1 MADLNPN
8 RDLLA
13 LVVDATPSGMIMVD
27 SSGKIAIVNM
37 QIEKLFGYHR
47 QELLGEPIEIL
58 VPEAARSG
66 HAALRDS
73 YMAAPLA
80 RNMGS
85 GRDLHGRRKD
95 GSLIPVEIGLN
106 PLTAGGE
113 QYVLASV
120 VDISER
126 KRHEERLALVVE
138 AAPSGMVM
146 VDRTGRIILVNS
158 HIEKLFGYAR
168 EKLLGKPIETLIPR
182 NYRDKHPAQRDAYFQ
197 APSTRAMGVGRDLFG
212 LHKNGSEIPVEIG
225 LNPIS
230 MEDEEFVLASVVD
243 ITERKI
249 AERIIHDK
257 VLELE
262 RSNRDLQQ
270 FAYVCSHDLQE
281 PLRVISNYTQ
291 LISRRYA
298 GRLDE
303 DADEF
308 IEFIV
313 SASRRMQG
321 LINDLLAYSRVETR
335 GKPFT
340 TVNTN
345 KAVEAAAANLKLA
358 IEEAGAKIDCRPLPS
373 VTGDETQLLQLFQN
387 LLSNAIKFRSKA
399 PPRIEIAGIR
409 SGSRVTFTVSDNG
422 IGIDAKH
429 ADRIFV
435 IFQRLHT
442 REDYEGS
449 GIGLAICKRIVER
462 HGGFIKVEPETGG
475 GSEFIFSLPMAGE
488 SQ

>member
-1 MADLNPN
+1 
-8 RDLLA
+8 
-13 LVVDATPSGMIMVD
+13 MIMVD
-27 SSGKIAIVNM
+27 SRGKIALVNV
-37 QIEKLFGYHR
+37 QIEKLFGYPR
-47 QELLGEPIEIL
+47 DELLGEPIEIL
-58 VPEAARSG
+58 VPEAVRSE
-66 HAALRDS
+66 HATLRDS
-73 YMAAPLA
+73 YMACPLA

-85 GRDLHGRRKD
+85 GRDLRGRRKD

-106 PLTAGGE
+106 PLSFGGE
-113 QYVLASV
+113 RYVLASV

-126 KRHEERLALVVE
+126 KRYEKRLRLVVE

-146 VDRTGRIILVNS
+146 VDRKGCIVLVNS
-158 HIEKLFGYAR
+158 HIEKLFGYER
-168 EKLLGKPIETLIPR
+168 EQLLGKPIETLIPR
-182 NYRDKHPAQRDAYFQ
+182 KYRKKHPAQRDGFFQ

-212 LHKNGSEIPVEIG
+212 LHKDGSEIPVEIG

-249 AERIIHDK
+249 AEQILREK

-262 RSNRDLQQ
+262 RSNQDLQQ

-298 GRLDE
+298 GKLDQ

-313 SASRRMQG
+313 EASRRMQG
-321 LINDLLAYSRVETR
+321 LINDLLTYSRVETK

-340 TVNTN
+340 TVDVN
-345 KAVEAAAANLKLA
+345 KIVEAATANLKLA
-358 IEEAGAKIDCRPLPS
+358 IEETDAEIDCPSLPF

-387 LLSNAIKFRSKA
+387 LISNAIKFRSKN
-399 PPRIEIAGIR
+399 PLRIEIAGIR
-409 SGSRVTFTVSDNG
+409 SGERVTFTVYDNG
-422 IGIDAKH
+422 IGIDPKH

-462 HGGFIKVEPETGG
+462 HGGSIKVEAEQGR
-475 GSEFIFSLPMAGE
+475 GSKFVFSLPLAGE
-488 SQ
+488 CL